1 MSSVLLMPGTG
12 MGPVSCDLVIA
23 GEVFFLSFFFF
34 FFCCHGLPA
43 FDRPVLR
50 HTILW
55 REVDVSHS
63 ERLLEFVSSVGHW
76 GMYL

>member
-1 MSSVLLMPGTG
+1 MSSVLPMPGTG
-12 MGPVSCDLVIA
+12 TGPVTCDLVIA
-23 GEVFFLSFFFF
+23 GEVLF
-34 FFCCHGLPA
+34 FFCCHGLHA

>member
-1 MSSVLLMPGTG
+1 MSSVLPMPGTG
-12 MGPVSCDLVIA
+12 TGPVTCDLVIA
-23 GEVFFLSFFFF
+23 GEVLFFFF
-34 FFCCHGLPA
+34 LLHGLHA

>member
-1 MSSVLLMPGTG
+1 MSSVLPMPGTG
-12 MGPVSCDLVIA
+12 TGPVSCYLVIA
-23 GEVFFLSFFFF
+23 GEFFFFFF

-76 GMYL
+76 GMHL